1 MKWCAEGCF
10 DSRRRVNSTVRWLMV
25 KGGRMAT
32 SYSRRWFVSRL
43 GLLGCALPL
52 TASAQ
57 RPRPHRV
64 GRIGFL
70 GGGSPT
76 LVQAFKQEM
85 RRLRYVEGENI
96 VIERR
101 ILRPNS
107 SDLAAAAA
115 ELAHLNLELI
125 VAGALV
131 HALEVRKNNPA
142 MPMVIATCPGMVSNG
157 FARSLKHPGGIYTG
171 IDELPPG
178 VAAKRLR
185 LLKTAAPMVS
195 RVGLLSTTPG
205 HGGHEAQLADAEQA
219 AKSLRLTVKPYRATT
234 LSELEAGLA
243 SIVSDRMDGLLNFQ
257 GGLSLANREL
267 IVDFAI
273 GERQPT

>member
-96 VIERR
+96 VIEKRV
-101 ILRPNS
+101 LRPNS
-107 SDLAAAAA
+107 SDLAAQAAD
-115 ELAHLNLELI
+115 LAHMNLDLV
-125 VAGALV
+125 VAGGVVDALGLGQKKS
-131 HALEVRKNNPA
+131 AI
-142 MPMVIATCPGMVSNG
+142 PM
-157 FARSLKHPGGIYTG
+157 
-171 IDELPPG
+171 
-178 VAAKRLR
+178 
-185 LLKTAAPMVS
+185 
-195 RVGLLSTTPG
+195 
-205 HGGHEAQLADAEQA
+205 
-219 AKSLRLTVKPYRATT
+219 
-234 LSELEAGLA
+234 
-243 SIVSDRMDGLLNFQ
+243 
-257 GGLSLANREL
+257 
-267 IVDFAI
+267 
-273 GERQPT
+273 